1 MRISALV
8 TFLVISVNAQDIPIE
23 KICIDLGLVPA
34 AKAIVQWERV
44 FSSERRMKRYQIDK
58 LPKVEQKK
66 LKVYLVK
73 HAADSN
79 QPMVPGL

>member
-1 MRISALV
+1 MIALV
-8 TFLVISVNAQDIPIE
+8 TFLAILCNAQDIPIE
-23 KICIDLGLVPA
+23 KICMDLELVPA

-44 FSSERRMKRYQIDK
+44 FSSDRRMKKYNIDK
-58 LPKVEQKK
+58 LSKSEQQR
-66 LKVYLVK
+66 LKVYLIE